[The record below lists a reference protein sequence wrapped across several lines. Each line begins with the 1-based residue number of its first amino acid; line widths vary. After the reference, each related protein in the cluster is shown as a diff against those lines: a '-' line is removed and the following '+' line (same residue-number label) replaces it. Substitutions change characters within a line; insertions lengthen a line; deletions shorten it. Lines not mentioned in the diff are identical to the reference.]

1 MKWMKKLRL
10 INWHYFTDVTM
21 EFGKQTL
28 ITGQNGAGKSTIID
42 ALQVLFV
49 ADQRQ
54 IRFNPAAHEEAKR
67 TMIHYLRGKIGNDDR
82 TFVRD
87 GDFTSFIVAE
97 FRDDEKKESFVVGVV
112 IDVFRDQSHE
122 EEYFILA
129 NRTLDSLSFV
139 KPSGQLR
146 NREEFRRLYHNDGT
160 TRVRT
165 IFERNKTHYQ
175 KALLARLGQ
184 VHERFFSIFTKALSF
199 KPIQNIRD
207 FIYDYILDRRELQLD
222 LMKQNFEIH
231 ERYKQELEELQK
243 RKEKLLGIR
252 DSFQQYA
259 RLRETV
265 IEQDYVLR
273 RLKLDREQEMLE
285 QHEQNLKDLEHVL
298 GQLTDDIRFYER
310 KREEAAHEKEEAY
323 QRWKSHSAEQQKR
336 QLEEE
341 IQQLEIHETETKQQ
355 LAVWAKQLQLEL
367 SVLQALTDWNGN
379 EVWKWE
385 PGEKEQ
391 LVRTRETI
399 AYVLSVIEEGQSG
412 VEHDEDV
419 LQTFR
424 GASLLL
430 SAIHERFL
438 VERTRL
444 EDQLGRLE
452 NRLSELERVIR
463 DLENR
468 KRPYPPSVAR
478 LKELLEEC
486 LSGRSRVWIFCEEM
500 EIEDEAWRDAVEGYL
515 HTQRFDLLVEPE
527 VFAEALSVYEKEKF
541 THKLEGVGLVDTEKE
556 RKYLGR
562 SEPGSLAE
570 AVKTEHPVIRAHME
584 HLLGRVRKAANEQ
597 ELRQHRTAITRTCM
611 LYQNLVARQIPK
623 DRYEIPYIGA
633 QAIVRQLEIKRAE
646 LEQAKAERKTMS
658 GAMAEL
664 SGWAARLAQKQAQ
677 YERLLDHIDLP
688 TRLQVCL
695 ERLAAKR
702 AELAGLDMSEAERL
716 KAVYE
721 EWKQREEEWNQKS
734 KELTAVIGQ
743 REENKKT
750 LSAEIYLQQ
759 RRVREAQQ
767 DLEQWQQEYGPETER
782 RALVRWEEAQKQ
794 DLPTARKI
802 DNWENN
808 RNGNLTRRDKAFESL
823 QLLRQE
829 FNIEYSFHSPI
840 SSEENEAYDSLLYD
854 IEHLNIPDYQQ
865 KVELALKESEEEFKT
880 HFLLRMR
887 EAIQMAR
894 KEFDQLNYA
903 LRHFP
908 FSEDKYH
915 FEVSASEKY
924 KKFYEAIMDPMLAE
938 KGSLFDIPDNDRSE
952 ALHHL
957 FELLVRGDAGDI
969 EEFTDYRRYLDF
981 DIIVNTRD
989 SRYRFSQVLK
999 EKSGGETQTPFYI
1012 AILASFHHLYASG
1025 KTMRLVVFDEAFNK
1039 MDEQRIQTSLR
1050 LIKQMNL
1057 QLIAAVPDEK
1067 MQHMAPEVT
1076 TTLIVSNQD
1085 YECYVDMIDRWD
1097 LDDEVAATAGEDSTR
1112 VEQDTLF

>member
-67 TMIHYLRGKIGNDDR
+67 TMINYLRGKIGNDDR
-82 TFVRD
+82 TFVRN
-87 GDFTSFIVAE
+87 GDFTSYIVAE

-112 IDVFRDQSHE
+112 MDIFRDQSYE

-129 NRTLDSLSFV
+129 NRTLDSLTFV
-139 KPSGQLR
+139 KPSGHLR
-146 NREEFRRLYHNDGT
+146 NRDEFKRLYHNDGA
-160 TRVRT
+160 TRART
-165 IFERNKTHYQ
+165 IFERNKTNYQ
-175 KALLARLGQ
+175 KALLARMGQ

-207 FIYDYILDRRELQLD
+207 FIYDYILGRRELQLD

-252 DSFQQYA
+252 NSFQQYA
-259 RLRETV
+259 KLRETV

-273 RLKLDREQEMLE
+273 RLKRDMEQETLE
-285 QHEQNLKDLEHVL
+285 QHEQTLNDLEKAVA
-298 GQLTDDIRFYER
+298 QLADDIQFYER

-336 QLEEE
+336 QLGEE
-341 IQQLEIHETETKQQ
+341 IQQLEIHEKETRQQ
-355 LAVWAKQLQLEL
+355 LSLWAKQLQQEL

-385 PGEKEQ
+385 PGEQEQ
-391 LVRTRETI
+391 LVRTRETV
-399 AYVLSVIEEGQSG
+399 AHVLAVIEKGQSG
-412 VEHDEDV
+412 VEHDEGV

-424 GASLLL
+424 SAGLLL
-430 SAIHERFL
+430 LALHERFL
-438 VERTRL
+438 VVRTRL
-444 EDQLGRLE
+444 EDQLREVE
-452 NRLSELERVIR
+452 NRLAELERVIR
-463 DLENR
+463 DLEDR

-486 LSGRSRVWIFCEEM
+486 FSGRSHVWIFCEEM
-500 EIEDEAWRDAVEGYL
+500 EIEDEVWRDAVEGYL
-515 HTQRFDLLVEPE
+515 NTQRFDLLVEPE

-541 THKLEGVGLVDTEKE
+541 TYKLEGVGLVDTEKE

-570 AVKTEHPVIRAHME
+570 AVKAEHPVIRAHME
-584 HLLGRVRKAANEQ
+584 HLLGKVMKAANEQ
-597 ELRQHRTAITRTCM
+597 ELREHRTAITSTCM

-623 DRYEIPYIGA
+623 DRYAIPYIGA

-646 LEQAKAERKTMS
+646 LARAKAQQKSMRL
-658 GAMAEL
+658 AMEEL
-664 SGWAARLAQKQAQ
+664 SGWAARLAQKHTQ
-677 YERLLDHIDLP
+677 YERILDNVDLP
-688 TRLQVCL
+688 TRLRVCL

-702 AELAGLDMSEAERL
+702 KELTGLDMSEAERL
-716 KAVYE
+716 KADYE
-721 EWKQREEEWNQKS
+721 EWRRMEEDWNQKS
-734 KELTAVIGQ
+734 KELTGLKAQ
-743 REENKKT
+743 REENKKN
-750 LSAEIYLQQ
+750 LSAVIYLQQ
-759 RRVREAQQ
+759 RRVREAHQF
-767 DLEQWQQEYGPETER
+767 LEQWLQENGPEKEQ

-808 RNGNLTRRDKAFESL
+808 WKGNQTRRDDAFRDL

-829 FNIEYSFHSPI
+829 FNIEYSFSGPI
-840 SSEENEAYDSLLYD
+840 TSEENDAYESLLYN
-854 IEHLNIPDYQQ
+854 IEHLNIPEYQK

-908 FSEDKYH
+908 FSDDKYH

-924 KKFYEAIMDPMLAE
+924 KNFYDAIMDPMLME

-952 ALHHL
+952 VLHHL
-957 FELLVRGDAGDI
+957 FELLVRGDTGDI

-981 DIIVNTRD
+981 DIIVTTRD

-1076 TTLIVSNQD
+1076 TTLIVSNQN
-1085 YECYVDMIDRWD
+1085 YECFVDIIDRWD
-1097 LDDEVAATAGEDSTR
+1097 AEDEVASTSAEDSTR
-1112 VEQDTLF
+1112 L

>member
-28 ITGQNGAGKSTIID
+28 ITGKNGAGKSTIID

-54 IRFNPAAHEEAKR
+54 IRFNSAAHEEAKR
-67 TMIHYLRGKIGNDDR
+67 TMINYLRGKIGSDDR

-87 GDFTSFIVAE
+87 DDFTSYIVSE
-97 FRDDEKKESFVVGVV
+97 FYDDEKQESFVVGVV
-112 IDVFRDQSHE
+112 IDVYQDQSHE

-129 NRTLDSLSFV
+129 NRTLESLSFV

-146 NREEFRRLYHNDGT
+146 NREEFRRLYHNDSM

-165 IFERNKTHYQ
+165 IFERNKNNYQ
-175 KALLARLGQ
+175 KALLARMGQ
-184 VHERFFSIFTKALSF
+184 VHERFFPIFTKALSF
-199 KPIQNIRD
+199 KPIQNIRH
-207 FIYDYILDRRELQLD
+207 FIYDYILDKRELQLD

-231 ERYKQELEELQK
+231 ERYKKELEELQK

-252 DSFQQYA
+252 DSFQKLVK
-259 RLRETV
+259 LRETV

-273 RLKLDREQEMLE
+273 RLKRDMEQETLE
-285 QHEQNLKDLEHVL
+285 QYEQTLKDLEKAL
-298 GQLTDDIRFYER
+298 DQLTDDIRFNER
-310 KREEAAHEKEEAY
+310 KQEEAAHEREEAY
-323 QRWKSHSAEQQKR
+323 QRWRNHSAEQQKR
-336 QLEEE
+336 QLLEE
-341 IQQLEIHETETKQQ
+341 IQQLEIHEKETRQH
-355 LAVWAKQLQLEL
+355 LTLWAKKLQQEL
-367 SVLQALTDWNGN
+367 SALQALTDWNGN

-385 PGEKEQ
+385 PGELEQ
-391 LVRTRETI
+391 LIRIRETI
-399 AYVLSVIEEGQSG
+399 AYVLSLIEEGQSG

-419 LQTFR
+419 LQAFR
-424 GASLLL
+424 SASPLL
-430 SAIHERFL
+430 SALHERFL
-438 VERTRL
+438 VVKTRL
-444 EDQLGRLE
+444 EDQLQGLE
-452 NRLSELERVIR
+452 NRLSDLEQVIR

-468 KRPYPPSVAR
+468 KRRYPPSVVR
-478 LKELLEEC
+478 LRELLEKRF
-486 LSGRSRVWIFCEEM
+486 SGRSRVWIFCEEM
-500 EIEDEAWRDAVEGYL
+500 EIEDDAWRDAVEGYL

-541 THKLEGVGLVDTEKE
+541 AHKLEGVGLVDTEKE
-556 RKYLGR
+556 RRYLGSAR
-562 SEPGSLAE
+562 PGSLAE
-570 AVKTEHPVIRAHME
+570 AVKAEHPVIRAHME
-584 HLLGRVRKAANEQ
+584 HLLGKVMKAANEQ
-597 ELRQHRTAITRTCM
+597 GLREHRTAITSTCM
-611 LYQNLVARQIPK
+611 LYHNLIARQIQK
-623 DRYEIPYIGA
+623 DRYAIPYIGA
-633 QAIVRQLEIKRAE
+633 QAIIRQLEIMRAE
-646 LEQAKAERKTMS
+646 LDRVKAQRK
-658 GAMAEL
+658 AMKLAMEEL
-664 SGWAARLAQKQAQ
+664 SGWATRLAQKHVH
-677 YERLLDHIDLP
+677 YERLLDHVDLP
-688 TRLQVCL
+688 TRLRVCL
-695 ERLAAKR
+695 DRLASKR
-702 AELAGLDMSEAERL
+702 KELAGLDMSEAERL
-716 KAVYE
+716 KSVYE

-734 KELTAVIGQ
+734 KELTALKAK
-743 REENKKT
+743 REDNKKK
-750 LSAEIYLQQ
+750 LSEDIYLQQ
-759 RRVREAQQ
+759 RRVHEAHQA
-767 DLEQWQQEYGPETER
+767 LEKWLQAYGPETER
-782 RALVRWEEAQKQ
+782 RALLRWEEAQKQ
-794 DLPTARKI
+794 DLPTSRKI

-808 RNGNLTRRDKAFESL
+808 WKGNQTRRDDAFREL

-829 FNIEYSFHSPI
+829 FNIEYSFNSSI
-840 SSEENEAYDSLLYD
+840 SSEENEEYDALLYD
-854 IEHLNIPDYQQ
+854 IEHLNIPEYQQ
-865 KVELALKESEEEFKT
+865 KVEMALKESEEEFKT

-915 FEVSASEKY
+915 FEVSASETY

-938 KGSLFDIPDNDRSE
+938 KGSLFDIQYDDRSE
-952 ALHHL
+952 VLHHL

-981 DIIVNTRD
+981 DIIVKTRD

-1050 LIKQMNL
+1050 LIKQMKL

-1076 TTLIVSNQD
+1076 TTLIVSNHN
-1085 YECYVDMIDRWD
+1085 YECFVDMIDRWD
-1097 LDDEVAATAGEDSTR
+1097 VDDEVAVTSEEDSTR
-1112 VEQDTLF
+1112 MEQDTLF